1 LKKIP
6 CSKIDELLKELTLFF
21 SSLLFV
27 LFFTTYLVAQDFKHI
42 EVISEGRAVIIEGDE
57 ETAKKRALDDAL
69 YMASLQAGAKID
81 GYSSVNTNTSLNENI
96 LIRPSSSIK
105 DFVIIEEKN
114 DSTHY
119 SVKIRAFLV
128 SVDETINCNTREQIN
143 LSYLRPHFNVSS
155 SLPAY
160 SQKLPSIISSNIYKN
175 LKEFKN
181 LRLRDLTGFD
191 FNYEKLLNK
200 PLELDYVS
208 LVEGEVDNIKTGE
221 FGLHPIININ
231 RGKGILNRF
240 SDELI
245 INLNLNIYEGPSLS
259 MIDSLN
265 YTFSI
270 FLGNETGYSHIDAFY
285 KVPYDKITD
294 LISKSLSKIQFR
306 VIDQLKCQ
314 PLEAKAELVKGV
326 LTVPI
331 GINHGLEIGNVG
343 YVSKSN
349 INHSMNDWVAVTV
362 KKTSRNFSILDIL
375 NPTNNKEDLS
385 GKIIRFIN

>member
-1 LKKIP
+1 LKRISYNKV
-6 CSKIDELLKELTLFF
+6 DGLLKELILFF
-21 SSLLFV
+21 SSLLFF
-27 LFFTTYLVAQDFKHI
+27 LFFTTFLVAQEFKHT
-42 EVISEGRAVIIEGDE
+42 EVVSEGRAVIIEGDI

-69 YMASLQAGAKID
+69 YMASLQAGAKVD

-105 DFVIIEEKN
+105 DFVIIEEKE
-114 DSTHY
+114 DSTHFL
-119 SVKIRAFLV
+119 VKIRAFLV
-128 SVDETINCNTREQIN
+128 SVNETQNCDAREQIN
-143 LSYLRPHFNVSS
+143 LSYLRPYFRVSS

-160 SQKLPSIISSNIYKN
+160 SQKFPSIISSNIYKN

-181 LRLRDLTGFD
+181 LNLRDLTGFD
-191 FNYEKLLNK
+191 FNPKILANK
-200 PLELDYVS
+200 PLELDYAS
-208 LVEGEVDNIKTGE
+208 LVEGEGDSIKSGE

-231 RGKGILNRF
+231 RGKGRLTRF

-245 INLNLNIYEGPSLS
+245 INLKLNIYEGPRLNL
-259 MIDSLN
+259 IDSLN

-270 FLGNETGYSHIDAFY
+270 YLGNETGYSHVDAFY
-285 KVPYDKITD
+285 RVPYDKITS

-306 VIDQLKCQ
+306 VIDQLKCH
-314 PLEAKAELVKGV
+314 PLEAKAEIVKGV

-343 YVSKSN
+343 YVSNRN

-362 KKTSRNFSILDIL
+362 KKTSGNFSILDIL
-375 NPTNNKEDLS
+375 NPSNKKEDLN
-385 GKIIRFIN
+385 GKIIRFTN